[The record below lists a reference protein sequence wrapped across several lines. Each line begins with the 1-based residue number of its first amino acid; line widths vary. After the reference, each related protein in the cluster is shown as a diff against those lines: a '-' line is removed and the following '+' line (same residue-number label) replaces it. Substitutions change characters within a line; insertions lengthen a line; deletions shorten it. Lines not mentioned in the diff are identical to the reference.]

1 MDIYGLYIWHELS
14 SLSDVTELRPLSDS
28 ISTYK
33 VLIWMRVTVSRGSV
47 MYRQNPQG
55 RYLQN
60 QSTGNFPS
68 YIFSSAITVQW
79 TSIRCKGINWGI
91 LWPVFSLC
99 EDVCIVR
106 HLDAEVTK
114 KFLNIFVFDKKK
126 IWRWF
131 KGLLK
136 KNKNRIQPPMQWK
149 KLSPSGWWPCAEI
162 LGCNYND
169 STCLHFFLIGA
180 GFCFVFLFL
189 RLRICNSEFYANFT
203 SPGSFKE

>member
-1 MDIYGLYIWHELS
+1 MAQNLQNLSSPERKKKKKRRKRGKQTCFVMDIYGLYIWHELS
-14 SLSDVTELRPLSDS
+14 SLSDITELRPLSDS

-33 VLIWMRVTVSRGSV
+33 VLIWMWVTVSRGSV
-47 MYRQNPQG
+47 MYWQNPQG

-114 KFLNIFVFDKKK
+114 FFLNIFVFDKKK
-126 IWRWF
+126 YEVVSR
-131 KGLLK
+131 
-136 KNKNRIQPPMQWK
+136 
-149 KLSPSGWWPCAEI
+149 
-162 LGCNYND
+162 
-169 STCLHFFLIGA
+169 
-180 GFCFVFLFL
+180 GF
-189 RLRICNSEFYANFT
+189 
-203 SPGSFKE
+203 